1 MRLGVDV
8 GGTFTDLLLHD
19 EKTQRTY
26 QAKTPSTPQDQSIG
40 VAAGVKLICEKAG
53 VSPSDISLILHG
65 TTVATNAVLEG
76 KGARVGLL
84 VTEGFEYTLHLA
96 KAWTPGPLF
105 GWIVMDKPD
114 PLASL
119 ADTRGIP
126 ERVNARGEVIHPLD
140 VAKATALIDDLCSSG
155 IEALTICLMHAYANP
170 SHEQQLGEIVVE
182 RFPDIPVSLSS
193 DILPEFREYDRAI
206 TTVMNDYVRP
216 IMKRYLSRIE
226 DRLKDED
233 VRARL
238 HIVRSDGGLMSA
250 SAASERPVHTVLSGP
265 AGGVTSTVMI
275 ARRTGLKK
283 LLAFDMGGT
292 STDVS
297 VILDGEPTI
306 SRSTEVG
313 YFPAKVPTLDVRSV
327 GAGGGSIAEV
337 SDLTKSLRVG
347 PRSAGANPGPVSYGQ
362 GGTEPTVSDANL
374 VLGYLPPVLLGGDMA
389 LDLGAAKAA
398 IAKVGRAIGLS
409 PEDGAKGIIDIA
421 NEVMLGALRVITVQR
436 GLDPRDFGIV
446 AFGGAGPLHANA
458 LAELLGCYPV
468 LVPPSPGVLSA
479 LGFLEAEFK
488 NEFVQTFI
496 RSTVGLDSQDVWR
509 RFAALNEKAKTWLD
523 EQKVAQGAR
532 TITYSLDLR
541 YEQQGFEVTI
551 EAPAELV
558 AASGS
563 IDEILERFHETHQRL
578 YGVRFHVPVELVALR
593 VVATGATP
601 KVDEAIPSKEPADLA
616 SALIEKRPSYFNGA
630 WVDTPNYDRTKLGV
644 GTKISG
650 PAIIRQYDS
659 TTVLLPAH
667 TAVVDDHGNLLIWP
681 ASKEN

>member
-19 EKTQRTY
+19 ERARRTY
-26 QAKTPSTPQDQSIG
+26 QAKTPSTPEDQSIG

-53 VSPSDISLILHG
+53 VSPSDIAVILHG

-96 KAWTPGPLF
+96 KSWTPGPLF
-105 GWIVMDKPD
+105 GWINMDKPE

-119 ADTRGIP
+119 ADTRGVP
-126 ERVNARGEVIHPLD
+126 ERMNAQGGVVRPLD
-140 VAKATALIDDLCSSG
+140 IEAATRLIDDLCSSG
-155 IEALTICLMHAYANP
+155 IEALTISLMHSYANAD
-170 SHEQQLGEIVVE
+170 HERRLRDIVTR

-193 DILPEFREYDRAI
+193 DILPEFREYDRTI

-226 DRLKDED
+226 ERLKGEG
-233 VRARL
+233 VTARL

-250 SAASERPVHTVLSGP
+250 GAASERPVYTVLSGP
-265 AGGVTSTVMI
+265 AGGVTSTAMI
-275 ARRTGLKK
+275 SRRTGYKK

-313 YFPAKVPTLDVRSV
+313 MFPAKVPTLDVRSV

-337 SDLTKSLRVG
+337 SELTGSLRVG
-347 PRSAGANPGPVSYGQ
+347 PRSAGARPGPASYGR
-362 GGTEPTVSDANL
+362 GGVEPAVSDANV
-374 VLGYLPPVLLGGDMA
+374 VLGYLPPVLLGGDMK
-389 LDLGAAKAA
+389 LDVEAARTAVAGVAKAL
-398 IAKVGRAIGLS
+398 GLS
-409 PEDGAKGIIDIA
+409 LENAAKGILDIA

-436 GLDPRDFGIV
+436 GLDPREFGML

-468 LVPPSPGVLSA
+468 VVPANPGVLSA

-488 NEFVQTFI
+488 NEFVRTFI
-496 RSTVGLDSQDVWR
+496 RSTVDLDPYEVWS
-509 RFAALNEKAKTWLD
+509 RFAELESRARSWLD
-523 EQKVAQGAR
+523 EQEVRPADR
-532 TITYSLDLR
+532 SIRLTLDLR
-541 YEQQGFEVTI
+541 YEQQGFEVSVDI
-551 EAPAELV
+551 APEAAVSKRDLAPVLAN
-558 AASGS
+558 
-563 IDEILERFHETHQRL
+563 FHAVHERL
-578 YGVRFHVPVELVALR
+578 YGVRFTVPVELVALR

-601 KVDEAIPSKEPADLA
+601 PVDEAPPK
-616 SALIEKRPSYFNGA
+616 IEKRDAAAAIMETRPCYFDGA
-630 WVDTPNYDRTKLGV
+630 WRDTPHYDRARLA
-644 GTKISG
+644 IRSRLDG
-650 PAIIRQYDS
+650 PAIIRQYDT
-659 TTVLLPAH
+659 TTVVLPRHYAE
-667 TAVVDDHGNLLIWP
+667 VDEHGNILIWP
-681 ASKEN
+681 TAKGK

>member
-19 EKTQRTY
+19 ERTQRTY

-40 VAAGVKLICEKAG
+40 VAAGVKLICDKAG
-53 VSPSDISLILHG
+53 VSPSEIALILHG

-84 VTEGFEYTLHLA
+84 VSEGFEYTLHLA

-105 GWIVMDKPD
+105 GWIVMDKPE

-119 ADTRGIP
+119 ADTRGVP
-126 ERVNARGEVIHPLD
+126 ERINARGEVVRPLD
-140 VAKATALIDDLCSSG
+140 VAKATALIEDLCSSG
-155 IEALTICLMHAYANP
+155 IEALTISLMHAYANP
-170 SHEQQLGEIVVE
+170 DHEQQLRDIVAK

-226 DRLKDED
+226 GRLKDED
-233 VRARL
+233 VKARL

-250 SAASERPVHTVLSGP
+250 AAASERPVHTVLSGP

-313 YFPAKVPTLDVRSV
+313 SFPAKVPTLDVRSV

-337 SDLTKSLRVG
+337 SELTKSLRVG
-347 PRSAGANPGPVSYGQ
+347 PRSAGARPGPVAYGQ
-362 GGTEPTVSDANL
+362 GGTDPTVSDANV

-389 LDLGAAKAA
+389 LDVAGAKAA
-398 IAKVGRAIGLS
+398 IAKVGQPMGLS
-409 PEDGAKGIIDIA
+409 TEEAAKGIIDIA

-496 RSTVGLDSQDVWR
+496 RSTVGLDARDVWS
-509 RFAALNEKAKTWLD
+509 RFAALGEKAKAWLD
-523 EQKVAQGAR
+523 EQEVAESDRSVG
-532 TITYSLDLR
+532 YSLDLR

-558 AASGS
+558 NKSGS
-563 IDEILERFHETHQRL
+563 LDEILDSFHALHQRL

-593 VVATGATP
+593 VIATGATP
-601 KVDEAIPSKEPADLA
+601 NVEEALPEQGQHDLA
-616 SALIEKRPSYFNGA
+616 KALMEIRPCYFGGA
-630 WVDTPNYDRTKLGV
+630 WIDTPNYDRGKLAV
-644 GTKISG
+644 GCKING
-650 PAIIRQYDS
+650 PAIIRQYDT
-659 TTVLLPAH
+659 TTVLLPKH
-667 TAVVDDHGNLLIWP
+667 TAEVDAHGNILIRR
-681 ASKEN
+681 AAKGN